1 MDIRTGRPVTLA
13 PHGMVTSPHSL
24 ASAAGTDVL
33 RAGGSAID
41 AAIATSAVL
50 AVAYPHMTGL
60 GGDAFWLI
68 HDGASGE
75 IHYLNGG
82 GKAAASATLS
92 SLEQRGLKEIP
103 LRGVVPATVTVPGAV
118 ASWIEAHDAHG
129 RLDLSRVL
137 ESAIGYAQDGFPVTG
152 RLASF
157 IEMMRDDLVQDREA
171 AALFFP
177 DGAPAQ
183 PGAKLTNANLART
196 LQSIAD
202 NRWSGFYEGP
212 VAAEMARFSEEKGGL
227 FRLADLSKQKASW
240 GAPLA
245 GRYRDITI
253 FNTPPPT
260 QGFTVIEML
269 NLVEP
274 HDLHRKEFLGPDH
287 VHLLVQAKQ
296 IAYHDR
302 DLLLADPLF
311 ADVPVER
318 LISKQYAGG
327 RGRLIDAKSA
337 LRWDMVPSFGS
348 LSGDTVYI
356 AAVDRGGNAASLIQS
371 LYGAFG
377 SCVVAGSTGVILQ
390 NRGAYFSLDPAH
402 PNRLEPGK
410 IPLHTLIA
418 SMAKRDGKLWSVLGC
433 MGADGQPQIQLQ
445 LYSAMID
452 FGLDIQEAIE
462 MPRFLSGRFAL
473 GEARDTLHMESRFP
487 EGAIAALERRGH
499 TVNRWG
505 AWNEM
510 AGITPTA
517 SRSITGWVSCV
528 AGRIPVATGRLSG
541 TNSEW
546 RSAIG
551 WSFYFA
557 LPLR

>member
-13 PHGMVTSPHSL
+13 SSGMVTSPHSL
-24 ASAAGTDVL
+24 SSAAGVDVL

-50 AVAYPHMTGL
+50 AVVYPHMTGL

-68 HDGASGE
+68 HDGASGK
-75 IHYLNGG
+75 IRYLNGG
-82 GKAAASATLS
+82 GKAAEGATLS
-92 SLEQRGLKEIP
+92 ALEARGLNEIP
-103 LRGVVPATVTVPGAV
+103 LRGIVPATLTVPGAV
-118 ASWIEAHDAHG
+118 ASWIEAHGVHG
-129 RLDLSRVL
+129 RLPLRRVL
-137 ESAIGYAQDGFPVTG
+137 ESAIGYARDGFPVTG

-157 IEMMRDDLVQDREA
+157 IEMVRDDLLRNREA

-177 DGAPAQ
+177 GGAPAT
-183 PGAKLTNANLART
+183 PGERITNANLAHT

-202 NRWSGFYEGP
+202 DGWSGFYQGP
-212 VAAEMARFSEEKGGL
+212 VGAEMARISEENGGL
-227 FRLADLSKQKASW
+227 FRLADFSRQQAIW
-240 GAPLA
+240 GEPLV
-245 GRYRDITI
+245 GRYRDVTV

-260 QGFTVIEML
+260 QGFTVLEML

-274 HDLHRKEFLGPDH
+274 HELHCKDFLGPDH
-287 VHLLVQAKQ
+287 VHLLIQAKQ

-302 DLLLADPLF
+302 DQVLADPSF

-318 LISKQYAGG
+318 LISKQYAAE
-327 RGRLIDAKSA
+327 RGRLIDARSA
-337 LRWDMVPSFGS
+337 LKWDTVPSFGS
-348 LSGDTVYI
+348 LSGDTVYV
-356 AAVDRGGNAASLIQS
+356 AAVDRDGNAASLIQS

-377 SCVVAGSTGVILQ
+377 SCVVAGNTGVILQ
-390 NRGAYFSLDPAH
+390 NRGAYFSLDRNH
-402 PNRLEPGK
+402 HNRLEPGK

-473 GEARDTLHMESRFP
+473 GEARDTLHIESRFP
-487 EGAIAALERRGH
+487 EATIDALARRGH
-499 TVNRWG
+499 AINRWD

-510 AGITPTA
+510 AGHAHGITID
-517 SRSITGWVSCV
+517 RRNGM
-528 AGRIPVATGRLSG
+528 LSG
-541 TNSEW
+541 GSDP
-546 RSAIG
+546 RSDGAAIG
-551 WSFYFA
+551 Y
-557 LPLR
+557 

>member
-1 MDIRTGRPVTLA
+1 MEIRTGRPVTLA
-13 PHGMVTSPHSL
+13 SNGMVTSPHSL
-24 ASAAGTDVL
+24 ASAAGIDVL

-50 AVAYPHMTGL
+50 AVVYPHMTGI

-75 IHYLNGG
+75 IRYLSGG
-82 GKAAASATLS
+82 GKAAATATLS
-92 SLEQRGLKEIP
+92 SIEQRGLKEIP
-103 LRGVVPATVTVPGAV
+103 LRGIVPATLTVPGAV
-118 ASWIEAHDAHG
+118 ASWIEAHNVHG
-129 RLDLSRVL
+129 RLSLPRVL
-137 ESAIGYAQDGFPVTG
+137 ESAIGYARDGFPVTG

-157 IEMMRDDLVQDREA
+157 IEMMRDDLVGDREA
-171 AALFFP
+171 AELLFP
-177 DGAPAQ
+177 QGAAAR
-183 PGAKLTNANLART
+183 PGAKLTNVNLART

-202 NRWSGFYEGP
+202 GGWSGFYQGD
-212 VAAEMARFSEEKGGL
+212 VAVEMARFSEEKGGL
-227 FRLADLSKQKASW
+227 FRLTDFSRQKAVW
-240 GAPLA
+240 GEPLV
-245 GRYRDITI
+245 GRYRDVMV

-260 QGFTVIEML
+260 QGFTVLEML
-269 NLVEP
+269 NLLEAHES
-274 HDLHRKEFLGPDH
+274 HDKDFLGPDH

-302 DLLLADPLF
+302 DQVLADPSF

-318 LISKQYAGG
+318 LISKEYAHL
-327 RGRLIDAKSA
+327 RGRLIDGTSA
-337 LRWDMVPSFGS
+337 LKWDMVPSFGS
-348 LSGDTVYI
+348 LSGDTVYV
-356 AAVDRGGNAASLIQS
+356 AAVDRDGNAASLIQS

-377 SCVVAGSTGVILQ
+377 SCVVAGNTGVILQ
-390 NRGAYFSLDPAH
+390 NRGAYFSLDRSH

-452 FGLDIQEAIE
+452 FDLDIQEAIE

-473 GEARDTLHMESRFP
+473 GEPRDTLHIESRFP
-487 EGAIAALERRGH
+487 EATIDALARRGH
-499 TVNRWG
+499 AINRWD

-510 AGITPTA
+510 AGHAHGITID
-517 SRSITGWVSCV
+517 RRNGM
-528 AGRIPVATGRLSG
+528 LSG
-541 TNSEW
+541 GSDP
-546 RSAIG
+546 RSDGAAIG
-551 WSFYFA
+551 Y
-557 LPLR
+557 

>member
-1 MDIRTGRPVTLA
+1 
-13 PHGMVTSPHSL
+13 MVTSPHSL
-24 ASAAGTDVL
+24 ASAAGLDVL

-41 AAIATSAVL
+41 AAIAASAVL
-50 AVAYPHMTGL
+50 AVVYPHMTGL

-75 IHYLNGG
+75 IRYLNGG
-82 GKAAASATLS
+82 GKAAAEAALS
-92 SLEQRGLKEIP
+92 SIERRGLQEIP
-103 LRGVVPATVTVPGAV
+103 LRGIVPATLTVPGAV
-118 ASWIEAHDAHG
+118 ASWTEAHEGYG
-129 RLDLSRVL
+129 RLPLRRVL
-137 ESAIGYAQDGFPVTG
+137 ESAIGYAGDGFPVTG

-157 IEMMRDDLVQDREA
+157 IEMMRDDLLGDCEA

-177 DGAPAQ
+177 QDAAAP
-183 PGAKLTNANLART
+183 PGTKLTNANLART
-196 LQSIAD
+196 LQSIAED
-202 NRWSGFYEGP
+202 GWQGFYEGP
-212 VAAEMARFSEEKGGL
+212 VAAEMSRFSEEKGGL
-227 FRLADLSKQKASW
+227 FRLADFGRQKAVW
-240 GAPLA
+240 GAPLV
-245 GRYRDITI
+245 GRYRDVTI

-260 QGFTVIEML
+260 QGFTVLEML

-274 HDLHRKEFLGPDH
+274 YELHRKDFLGPDH

-302 DLLLADPLF
+302 DQVLADPSF
-311 ADVPVER
+311 AEVPVER
-318 LISKQYAGG
+318 LISKEYAHL
-327 RGRLIDAKSA
+327 RGRLIDGRSA

-356 AAVDRGGNAASLIQS
+356 AAVDRHGNAASLIQS

-377 SCVVAGSTGVILQ
+377 ACVVAGKSGVILQ
-390 NRGAYFSLDPAH
+390 NRGAYFSLDRNH

-445 LYSAMID
+445 LYAAMID

-462 MPRFLSGRFAL
+462 APRFLSGRFAL
-473 GEARDTLHMESRFP
+473 GEARDTLHIEGRFP
-487 EGAIAALERRGH
+487 EGTIDALARRGH
-499 TVNRWG
+499 AINRWH

-510 AGITPTA
+510 AGHAHGITIDQ
-517 SRSITGWVSCV
+517 RNGM
-528 AGRIPVATGRLSG
+528 LSG
-541 TNSEW
+541 GSDP
-546 RSAIG
+546 RSDGAAIG
-551 WSFYFA
+551 Y
-557 LPLR
+557 

>member
-1 MDIRTGRPVTLA
+1 LDIRTGRPVTLA
-13 PHGMVTSPHSL
+13 PNGMVTSPHSL
-24 ASAAGTDVL
+24 ASAAGVDVL

-41 AAIATSAVL
+41 AAIATSALLSV
-50 AVAYPHMTGL
+50 VYPHMTGL

-75 IHYLNGG
+75 VRYLNGG
-82 GKAAASATLS
+82 GKAAAGATLS
-92 SLEQRGLKEIP
+92 SFEERGLNEIP
-103 LRGVVPATVTVPGAV
+103 LRGIVPATLTVPGAV
-118 ASWIEAHDAHG
+118 ASWIEAHDGYG
-129 RLDLSRVL
+129 RLHLRRVL
-137 ESAIGYAQDGFPVTG
+137 ESAIGYASDGFPVTG

-157 IEMMRDDLVQDREA
+157 IEMMRDDLVRDSHA

-177 DGAPAQ
+177 EGAAAP
-183 PGAKLTNANLART
+183 PGAKLTNASLART
-196 LQSIAD
+196 LQSIAE

-212 VAAEMARFSEEKGGL
+212 VAAEMTRFSEEQGGF
-227 FRLADLSKQKASW
+227 FRLADLCKQKATW
-240 GAPLA
+240 GVPIT
-245 GRYRDITI
+245 GRYRDVTI
-253 FNTPPPT
+253 FNAPPPT

-269 NLVEP
+269 NLVES
-274 HDLHRKEFLGPDH
+274 HALHRRDLLGPDH

-302 DLLLADPLF
+302 DQRLADPLF
-311 ADVPVER
+311 ADVPVAR
-318 LISKQYAGG
+318 LISKPYARE
-327 RGRLIDAKSA
+327 RGRLIDLKTV
-337 LRWDMVPSFGS
+337 LRWDTVPSFGS
-348 LSGDTVYI
+348 LAGDTVYV
-356 AAVDRGGNAASLIQS
+356 AAVDRDGNAASLIQS

-390 NRGAYFSLDPAH
+390 NRGAYFSLDPGH

-445 LYSAMID
+445 LYSAMVD

-473 GEARDTLHMESRFP
+473 GEARDTLHIESRFP
-487 EGAIAALERRGH
+487 EGTIDALERRGH
-499 TVNRWG
+499 SVNRWG

-510 AGITPTA
+510 AGHAHGITID
-517 SRSITGWVSCV
+517 RRNCM
-528 AGRIPVATGRLSG
+528 LSG
-541 TNSEW
+541 GSDP
-546 RSAIG
+546 RSDGAAIG
-551 WSFYFA
+551 Y
-557 LPLR
+557 